1 MKRVLAFLT
10 ALALL
15 TALCPAAL
23 AQAGFSPRLA
33 VVSGTDPTSA
43 DKLTLR
49 LNPYDTSPSV
59 ARLFVGTYVR
69 VVGLSGSWAEVE
81 VGGGDTTML
90 LGYVPRRCLDE
101 TLQTVCQ
108 MTPTL
113 KVSNKTGGEGIILR
127 AEASKISKALGLF
140 PNGSTMTVLAMMPEG
155 WYFVQAGGLTGY
167 AAEYGFDNALGS
179 YNDAPA
185 AVGKLANDWESNRF
199 DAFSAYCAVK
209 ETSAGYFDFTCTVDF
224 KPSVLSDTIVGI
236 YVYANRELVCML
248 PVVDSTWEQDTGT
261 EAQMF
266 TLTSVNIADNPTYF
280 EFYPLWGTGLSGTA
294 AGRLFRGEAERA
306 AAGLPHE
313 NDYRSN

>member
-10 ALALL
+10 ALTLL
-15 TALCPAAL
+15 IALCPAAL

-33 VVSGTDPTSA
+33 VVSGTDPTSV
-43 DKLTLR
+43 DRLTLR
-49 LNPYDTSPSV
+49 LTPYDASPSV
-59 ARLFVGTYVR
+59 ARLYVGTYVR
-69 VVGLSGSWAEVE
+69 VVGYSGVWAEVE

-90 LGYVPRRCLDE
+90 HGYVPRRCLDE

-113 KVSNKTGGEGIILR
+113 KVNNKTGGEGIILR
-127 AEASKISKALGLF
+127 AEASKISRALGLF
-140 PNGSTMTVLAMMPEG
+140 PNGSSMTVLAMMPEG

-167 AAEYGFDNALGS
+167 AAEYGFDNALGT
-179 YNDAPA
+179 YDDAPA
-185 AVGKLANDWESNRF
+185 VGTLANDWESNRF

-261 EAQMF
+261 AAQMF
-266 TLTSVNIADNPTYF
+266 TLTSVHIADNPTYF

-313 NDYRSN
+313 NDYRAN

>member
-23 AQAGFSPRLA
+23 AQSGFSPRLA
-33 VVSGTDPTSA
+33 VVSGTDPTST

-90 LGYVPRRCLDE
+90 IGYVPRRCVDE

-108 MTPTL
+108 LTPTL
-113 KVSNKTGGEGIILR
+113 KVNNTTGGEGIILR
-127 AEASKISKALGLF
+127 SEASKISKALGLF
-140 PNGSTMTVLAMMPEG
+140 PNGSTVTGLAMMPEG

-185 AVGKLANDWESNRF
+185 VVGKLANDWESNQF
-199 DAFSAYCAVK
+199 DTLSAYCAVR

-224 KPSVLSDTIVGI
+224 KPSVLTDTIVGI

-248 PVVDSTWEQDTGT
+248 PAVDVHAVVGAHCEPPDVLRVLSAVGDRPVRHGGGAAVPRRGGAHGGRAGARERLPL
-261 EAQMF
+261 E
-266 TLTSVNIADNPTYF
+266 LIASLYKK
-280 EFYPLWGTGLSGTA
+280 S
-294 AGRLFRGEAERA
+294 RG
-306 AAGLPHE
+306 
-313 NDYRSN
+313 